1 MRRHYPKLL
10 DSRRETIGCTSVL
23 HCKNKSE
30 REDDGS
36 ANRNTK
42 PMENCCPDLLNDEC
56 SYLWRGINYGIECI
70 RTSRKRLHLDSNRGH
85 SETHSSRADRMAD
98 RTASASTL

>member
-10 DSRRETIGCTSVL
+10 DSRRETTGRTSVL
-23 HCKNKSE
+23 HCKNNSE

-36 ANRNTK
+36 ASRNAK

-56 SYLWRGINYGIECI
+56 SYLWRGVNYGAECI
-70 RTSRKRLHLDSNRGH
+70 RTSRQRLHLDSGRGH
-85 SETHSSRADRMAD
+85 SESHSSRAYRMAD